1 MDMGLSAETAP
12 KANAYLKVVRYTSS
26 LTYHAASWHL
36 QLSGQG
42 ESVTTFSSFFSVQI
56 WLQNRVQLAVLLWN
70 TDQPV
75 AQQLTK
81 VE

>member
-36 QLSGQG
+36 QITRRGDYG
-42 ESVTTFSSFFSVQI
+42 TDFASFLGHRFGFKTG
-56 WLQNRVQLAVLLWN
+56 RV
-70 TDQPV
+70 
-75 AQQLTK
+75 
-81 VE
+81 